1 MNYNKSLSSASF
13 WLVILGALVM
23 GVYGLTGV
31 DVIEYLFGDT
41 LSIVAYTLDILIGIA
56 AVYQIVIYFSSA
68 KK

>member
-1 MNYNKSLSSASF
+1 MNYKKSLSSVSF

-31 DVIEYLFGDT
+31 DLIDYLFADSI
-41 LSIVAYTLDILIGIA
+41 SIVAYALDILIGIA
-56 AVYQIVIYFSSA
+56 GVYQLVIYFSSA